1 MYEKGER
8 GEREKRE
15 GRTRETFRLIQK
27 HVATRIAWQENFPH
41 KKDKS
46 ENGKKMRDSEKEYV
60 PILFARPYHA
70 RCHNPWIIVSRL
82 SSYIYRI
89 VSNSFNTHLH
99 FIQLKPFCMIFFAE
113 YVLFIFISINYLL
126 LLILYRTQHE
136 CFNLR

>member
-1 MYEKGER
+1 MRPKPFISTIVPSSSFICLIIQICMRKER
-8 GEREKRE
+8 GERERRE

-113 YVLFIFISINYLL
+113 
-126 LLILYRTQHE
+126 
-136 CFNLR
+136 

>member
-1 MYEKGER
+1 MRPKPFISTIVPSSSFICLIIQICMR
-8 GEREKRE
+8 KERERERERERE
-15 GRTRETFRLIQK
+15 GITRETFRLIQK

-82 SSYIYRI
+82 SSYIYGI
-89 VSNSFNTHLH
+89 VSSSFNTHLH
-99 FIQLKPFCMIFFAE
+99 FFQLKPFCMIF
-113 YVLFIFISINYLL
+113 YGIV
-126 LLILYRTQHE
+126 
-136 CFNLR
+136 